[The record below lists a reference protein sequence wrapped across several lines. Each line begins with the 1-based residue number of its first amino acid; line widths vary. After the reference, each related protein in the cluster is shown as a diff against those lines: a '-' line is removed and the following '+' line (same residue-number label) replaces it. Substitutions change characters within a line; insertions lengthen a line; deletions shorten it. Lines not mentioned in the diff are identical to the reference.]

1 MKHNMACQPQ
11 QKEVASGSDLL
22 VSLNLQF
29 EVALQK
35 NVIAAGASSLVAR

>member
-1 MKHNMACQPQ
+1 MACEPQ
-11 QKEVASGSDLL
+11 QKVVASGSDLL

-35 NVIAAGASSLVAR
+35 NVIAVGVSSLVAR